1 VVTVTEPGRRSAGR
15 LRTRTATFCRAVV
28 TGAAHAVPPVM
39 RQDALWDGYFA
50 EHYADNPLAARVWRT
65 AGIERRH
72 GVVDPTVEDISGLG
86 TGARMERFVAEA
98 MPLGAHA
105 VASALSSSG
114 VAAADVGL
122 FAVVSCTGYATPGLD
137 ILLAR
142 DLGMDPAV
150 QRLFIGH
157 MGCYAALPGLGA
169 VSDFVVARRRPAVLL
184 CLELTSLHVQP
195 PSATSRSSSPTS
207 ADLQQM
213 VAHAL
218 FSDAAA
224 AVVLRPSA
232 TASTGGGLEVTSAP
246 GAGPTSGLAVV
257 DVVARTDASTSDLMT
272 WDVTDLGFRMGLSP
286 KVPDVLSRHVLGVV
300 TALLGHHGLAIED
313 VAGWAVHPGGRRI
326 LEVAQERLGLT
337 DTAMAPSY
345 DVLREYGNC
354 SSATVL
360 LVLERLRQTQPLAP
374 GDPVVA
380 MAFGPGLTLYAA
392 LLRAT

>member
-1 VVTVTEPGRRSAGR
+1 VVTVTEPGRRTAGSPDPAAPGR
-15 LRTRTATFCRAVV
+15 GRAVV
-28 TGAAHAVPPVM
+28 SGAAHAVPAVM

-50 EHYADNPLAARVWRT
+50 EHYANNPLAARVWRT

-72 GVVDPTVEDISGLG
+72 GVVDPTVEDLSGVG

-98 MPLGAHA
+98 TPLGARA
-105 VASALSSSG
+105 VSAALAEAG

-142 DLGMDPAV
+142 DLGMDPGV
-150 QRLFIGH
+150 QRLVIGH

-169 VSDFVVARRRPAVLL
+169 VSDFVVAHRRPAVLL

-195 PSATSRSSSPTS
+195 PSETSRSATPTP

-224 AVVLRPSA
+224 AVVVRPAA
-232 TASTGGGLEVTSAP
+232 TSEGGHDGTA
-246 GAGPTSGLAVV
+246 AAPTSGLEVV
-257 DVVARTDASTSDLMT
+257 DVVACTDPSTSDLMT

-286 KVPDVLSRHVLGVV
+286 KVPDVLSQHVLGLVDG
-300 TALLGHHGLAIED
+300 LLGAHGLGIDD

-326 LEVAQERLGLT
+326 LEVAQERLGL
-337 DTAMAPSY
+337 DVAALAPSY
-345 DVLREYGNC
+345 EVLREHGNC

-360 LVLERLRQTQPLAP
+360 LVLEQLRQTEPLAP

-392 LLRAT
+392 LLRAV

>member
-1 VVTVTEPGRRSAGR
+1 
-15 LRTRTATFCRAVV
+15 
-28 TGAAHAVPPVM
+28 M

-246 GAGPTSGLAVV
+246 GAGATSGLAVV